1 MNILAPSKKALTV
14 HAYLALWPFLIATG
28 GMQAVVQG
36 GMPMKLYHKIIIG
49 LVLGL
54 VAGLILGEKAA
65 YLKPIGDIFI
75 RCLRLIVVPLILS
88 TLITGVVN
96 AGDVRNLGKLG
107 FRTVAYFMITTAI
120 AVVIGLIVANIIDPG
135 TGLHLGE
142 LGEIKRPDTVGPA
155 EMIVSMFPINPIE
168 SLAKGAVLQIIVFAL
183 LFGAGL
189 SMTGEAGEPV
199 KKFFE
204 GVAEVMFKI
213 SDIVIGF
220 APYGVFALIA
230 WTAGKFGLD
239 ILMPMAKLII
249 ATMVACLAHIV
260 ITYTGAVSI
269 IGRIS
274 PFSFLKKVMEP
285 ALVGLS
291 TCSAAA
297 AFPFSM
303 RAQKQLGVPRKVF
316 GFTMPMALTINMDGT
331 ALYQAVAATFVANA
345 FGIDLTI
352 TQQATIVLTAVLASV
367 GTASIP
373 GGGLI
378 MLTMVLE
385 SVGLPLEGIAIV
397 AGIDRILD
405 MFRTTT
411 NIFGDNSSGVVVA
424 ALGKELD
431 REMAATSLDQMEAI
445 EVEG

>member
-1 MNILAPSKKALTV
+1 
-14 HAYLALWPFLIATG
+14 
-28 GMQAVVQG
+28 
-36 GMPMKLYHKIIIG
+36 MKLYHKILLGLILGIIAG
-49 LVLGL
+49 LVLGD
-54 VAGLILGEKAA
+54 KAA

-75 RCLRLIVVPLILS
+75 RCLRVIVVPLILS
-88 TLITGVVN
+88 TLITGVVST
-96 AGDVRNLGKLG
+96 GDVRNLGKLG
-107 FRTVAYFMITTAI
+107 FRTVAYFMGTTTV
-120 AVVIGLIVANIIDPG
+120 AVVIGLIVANFVQPG
-135 TGLHLGE
+135 TGLS
-142 LGEIKRPDTVGPA
+142 LGEIAAIQRPETVGPM
-155 EMIVSMFPINPIE
+155 EMIVSMFPINPME
-168 SLAKGAVLQIIVFAL
+168 ALAKGRVLQIIVFAL

-204 GVAEVMFKI
+204 GIAEVMFKV
-213 SDIVIGF
+213 SDIVISF

-230 WTAGKFGLD
+230 WTTGKFGLD
-239 ILMPMAKLII
+239 ILMPMAKLIV
-249 ATMVACLAHIV
+249 ATFLACTAHILC
-260 ITYTGAVSI
+260 TYTGLIAL
-269 IGRIS
+269 IGRVS
-274 PFSFLKKVMEP
+274 PMDFLKKVMEP

-303 RAQKQLGVPRKVF
+303 RAQKQLGVPKKVF

-331 ALYQAVAATFVANA
+331 ALYQSVAAMFVANA
-345 FGIDLTI
+345 FGIELTL
-352 TQQATIVLTAVLASV
+352 TQQATIVLTAVLASI

-411 NIFGDNSSGVVVA
+411 NIFGDNSAGVVVA
-424 ALGKELD
+424 SLGGELD
-431 REMAATSLDQMEAI
+431 REVAATSLDQLE
-445 EVEG
+445 EVETHK

>member
-1 MNILAPSKKALTV
+1 
-14 HAYLALWPFLIATG
+14 
-28 GMQAVVQG
+28 
-36 GMPMKLYHKIIIG
+36 MKLYHKILLGLILGIIAG
-49 LVLGL
+49 LVLGD
-54 VAGLILGEKAA
+54 KAA

-75 RCLRLIVVPLILS
+75 RCLRVIVVPLILS
-88 TLITGVVN
+88 TLITGVVST
-96 AGDVRNLGKLG
+96 GDVRNLGKLG
-107 FRTVAYFMITTAI
+107 FRTVAYFMGTTTV
-120 AVVIGLIVANIIDPG
+120 AVVIGLIVANFVQPG
-135 TGLHLGE
+135 TGLS
-142 LGEIKRPDTVGPA
+142 LGEIAAIQRPETVGPM
-155 EMIVSMFPINPIE
+155 EMIVSMFPINPME
-168 SLAKGAVLQIIVFAL
+168 ALAKGRVLQIIVFAL

-204 GVAEVMFKI
+204 GIAEVMFKV
-213 SDIVIGF
+213 SDIVISF

-230 WTAGKFGLD
+230 WTTGKFGLD
-239 ILMPMAKLII
+239 ILMPMAKLIA
-249 ATMVACLAHIV
+249 ATFLACAAHILF
-260 ITYTGAVSI
+260 TYTGLIALIARVS
-269 IGRIS
+269 
-274 PFSFLKKVMEP
+274 PMDFLKKVMEP

-303 RAQKQLGVPRKVF
+303 RAQKQLGVPKKVF

-331 ALYQAVAATFVANA
+331 ALYQSVAAMFVANA
-345 FGIDLTI
+345 FGIELTL
-352 TQQATIVLTAVLASV
+352 TQQATIVLTAVLASI

-411 NIFGDNSSGVVVA
+411 NIFGDNSAGVVVA
-424 ALGKELD
+424 SLGGELD
-431 REMAATSLDQMEAI
+431 REVAATSLDQLEEA
-445 EVEG
+445 EAHK